1 MVHVITGA
9 CCSDARCVTA
19 CPLDVI
25 HPRPDEPEFATAE
38 MLHIDPKTCI
48 DCGAC
53 ADACPV
59 DAIVPIDKLLPS
71 QQHFVEVNADYFV
84 DRPVA
89 PFSIGPTRAI
99 PVLPPELGGV
109 RVAIVGSGPAGMYAA
124 EELLRHNDI
133 DVDVFERLL
142 TPWGLVRSGVAPDHP
157 ETKAVAATFETIARE
172 KNLRLRLGVE
182 IGTDVSIDNL
192 RKHYHAVIV
201 ATGAPIG
208 RALDIPG
215 TTLPGSLSAHEFA
228 GWYNGHPDAADKQ
241 FDLSSAR
248 AIVVG
253 NGNVALDI
261 VRILLADPADLADTD
276 IAPHALEALRRSRV
290 EEVQILGRRGPRDAA
305 FSESELTALAT
316 IPGLGIDVEPHPEL
330 EDMRELH
337 PSEGALRRK
346 LRFLRTRSVD
356 GSRGDKRIVFRFDTR
371 VTAIHDAAPALS
383 VQISTGTTTEMVP
396 AALVIHAIGHDSQPI
411 PGIPTHPSIARTPNA
426 KGRITD
432 DVDGTP
438 ITGLYTVGWHKRGA
452 TGVIGTN
459 RNCSQETV
467 GALLADLADGRL
479 TQPTSAVAT
488 LDSMLAARGI
498 ETTDLRGWHRIDT
511 EERRRGQAASRPR
524 SKIVRYSELSNTAHP

>member
-1 MVHVITGA
+1 MVHVITGV

-59 DAIVPIDKLLPS
+59 DAIVPIDKLLPT
-71 QQHFVEVNADYFV
+71 QRHFAEVNADYFV
-84 DRPVA
+84 DRTVI

-99 PVLPPELGGV
+99 PVLPPELGGM

-124 EELLRHNDI
+124 EELLRHSDI

-182 IGTDVSIDNL
+182 IGTDVSVDDL
-192 RKHYHAVIV
+192 REHYHAVIV
-201 ATGAPIG
+201 AAGAPIG
-208 RALDIPG
+208 RTLDIPG
-215 TTLPGSLSAHEFA
+215 TNLASSVSAHEFA

-241 FDLSSAR
+241 FDLSGTR

-253 NGNVALDI
+253 NGNVALDMA
-261 VRILLADPADLADTD
+261 RILLTDPARLAETD

-316 IPGLGIDVEPHPEL
+316 IPGLAIEVDSDTGLDDV
-330 EDMRELH
+330 RELATDD
-337 PSEGALRRK
+337 GTLRRK
-346 LRFLRTRSVD
+346 LRFLRAHSDT
-356 GSRGDKRIVFRFDTR
+356 GGRGDKRIVFRFDTT
-371 VTAIHDAAPALS
+371 VTEIDDAAPALS
-383 VQISTGTTTEMVP
+383 VHITTATTTEIVT
-396 AALVIHAIGHDSQPI
+396 AALVIHAIGHDSHSMT
-411 PGIPTHPSIARTPNA
+411 GIPLDPATTRTPNVN
-426 KGRITD
+426 GRITD
-432 DVDGTP
+432 HVDGTP

-459 RNCSQETV
+459 RYCSQETV
-467 GALLADLADGRL
+467 EALLADFADGHL
-479 TQPTSAVAT
+479 PSPKHAVAE

-498 ETTDLRGWHRIDT
+498 RPTDLRGWHRIDT
-511 EERRRGQAASRPR
+511 EEQRRGQAASRPR
-524 SKIVRYSELSNTAHP
+524 SKIVRRSELTTTAHP